1 MSSKASSSAPKLF
14 NRITKLLDS
23 QDILYRI
30 IAHTPIDG
38 SVIGSS
44 VVMGTNPEE
53 AAKSLIMI
61 VNGITPIMV
70 VLRGSDMVNKRDL
83 KKLTKSGDI
92 RFATPEEVRKATQT
106 EIGTLPPI
114 GELFNLTTY
123 VDKLLLKEKEIAF
136 STGLHTKTI
145 IISSDAF
152 KKITNPIVGDF
163 VGK

>member
-1 MSSKASSSAPKLF
+1 
-14 NRITKLLDS
+14 
-23 QDILYRI
+23 
-30 IAHTPIDG
+30 
-38 SVIGSS
+38 
-44 VVMGTNPEE
+44 
-53 AAKSLIMI
+53 
-61 VNGITPIMV
+61 
-70 VLRGSDMVNKRDL
+70 
-83 KKLTKSGDI
+83 
-92 RFATPEEVRKATQT
+92 
-106 EIGTLPPI
+106 LPPI